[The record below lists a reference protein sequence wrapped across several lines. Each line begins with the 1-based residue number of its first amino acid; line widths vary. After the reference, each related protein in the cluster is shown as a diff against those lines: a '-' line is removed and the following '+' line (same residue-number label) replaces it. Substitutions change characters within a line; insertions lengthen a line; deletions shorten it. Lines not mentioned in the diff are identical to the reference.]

1 MFDKTKNTIVHFVK
15 RLSDMRFL
23 GQVIFI
29 IIVLLVSWSTTKA
42 IQANYDLQK
51 QIASLEKE
59 NEVQQLKNENLKIKN
74 QYLETDEYLEL
85 TARRQL
91 GKAAQGETVVMVP
104 KGVAMKYTI
113 ASTVQPDEEVQKKA
127 DEQKPGYQKNLE
139 AWGQFFFRR

>member
-1 MFDKTKNTIVHFVK
+1 MPENTKHTLVTFVK

-59 NEVQQLKNENLKIKN
+59 NAVQKLKNDNLKIKN

-91 GKAAQGETVVMVP
+91 GKAAPGETIVLIP
-104 KGVAMKYTI
+104 KDVALKYTV
-113 ASTVQPDEEVQKKA
+113 ASSVQPDEEVQKKA
-127 DEQKPGYQKNLE
+127 DEKKPSYQKNLE
-139 AWGQFFFRR
+139 AWGRFFFRR